1 MHAPGLQRAQRGAE
15 PSSSTKQ
22 GGCKAKSRTWETE
35 IPALIAWTGAVT
47 SMLQSSFCH
56 GHFSATWAK
65 GKPLAAHSCPACLCT
80 ALQAGSSR
88 DFCSQPCVKSS
99 RCCPRLGCTP
109 RSRGSCAGGG
119 AVLRKLLGPR
129 PEELSL
135 VCGKR
140 AQPRLC
146 LQSGVGASAG
156 SSSPGCPNEVP
167 STTSTAAAR
176 LKGVSPL
183 SSSTPTQ
190 V

>member
-22 GGCKAKSRTWETE
+22 GSCKAKCRTWETE

-65 GKPLAAHSCPACLCT
+65 GKPLAAHWCPACLCT

-88 DFCSQPCVKSS
+88 DFCSHPCVKSS
-99 RCCPRLGCTP
+99 RRCPRPGCTP

-119 AVLRKLLGPR
+119 ACCGNSLAPGQRSCPWYVGSERSRGCVCTAVSEPR
-129 PEELSL
+129 PGAAPWDTRVQSPAPPAL
-135 VCGKR
+135 
-140 AQPRLC
+140 
-146 LQSGVGASAG
+146 LQQG
-156 SSSPGCPNEVP
+156 
-167 STTSTAAAR
+167 
-176 LKGVSPL
+176 
-183 SSSTPTQ
+183 
-190 V
+190 